1 MYIALKSDATYDVT
15 AREHMGVWVEES
27 GTWSKT
33 GAKITFSP
41 KKSDA
46 VPYTVEEVNYKGR
59 TFLTIEGEG
68 GPSIPISTRETKDAL
83 DKDSKYV
90 PMYVFFEIYKQQFVQ
105 ETKQTYPFH
114 TRPKLKQ

>member
-1 MYIALKSDATYDVT
+1 MSRPTELFIVAILVCASFSPAASTDTRYFREDHGVGAMYIALKSDATYDVT

-27 GTWSKT
+27 GTWTKT

-41 KKSDA
+41 KKSGA

-68 GPSIPISTRETKDAL
+68 GPSIPISTRETKDA
-83 DKDSKYV
+83 
-90 PMYVFFEIYKQQFVQ
+90 
-105 ETKQTYPFH
+105 
-114 TRPKLKQ
+114 